1 MRILLSTFGSRG
13 DVEPVAALAVA
24 LRALGAEAVVSAPAD
39 PEFLRLLDRAGVP
52 LAPAFMPVRAFI
64 DLARRS
70 QWTLPQ
76 TAAEVM
82 RGQYEAIS
90 AAADG
95 CDAVVATGLFPST
108 AAAQAV
114 AETRGVPFFLVS
126 YCPVVLPSPHH
137 APLSYPG
144 HPNPP
149 DVTDNTALWAF
160 NDTAMDALF
169 GEAVNGH
176 RAALG
181 LPVVDHVRDHVFTRR
196 PLLAADPVLAPWEPT
211 HLIDPVQ
218 TGAWI
223 LPDERPLPPELEA
236 FLEAGEPPVYL
247 GFGSMPMEALKQAGR
262 IAVEAIR
269 AQGRRVILSRGWAE
283 LGLDDD
289 REDAFAVGDINQQAL
304 FPRVAAVIH
313 HGGAGTTTTAARA
326 GAPQVVIPQVADQ
339 PYFAARVADLGIGA
353 AHDGPTPTAESLS
366 AALEIALG
374 PETRARAAAVSA
386 MIRPDGARA
395 GAALLLSLAGEQPP
409 APPG

>member
-13 DVEPVAALAVA
+13 DLEPIAALAVA
-24 LRALGAEAVVSAPAD
+24 LQSLGAEAVVSAPAD

-52 LAPAFMPVRAFI
+52 LAPAFMPIRAFVER
-64 DLARRS
+64 ARRS
-70 QWTLPQ
+70 GWKLPQ
-76 TAAEVM
+76 TAAEVV
-82 RGQYEAIS
+82 RGQHEAID

-95 CDAVVATGLFPST
+95 CDAIVATGLFPST

-114 AETRGVPFFLVS
+114 SETRGVPFVLTSF
-126 YCPVVLPSPHH
+126 CPVVLPSRHH
-137 APLSYPG
+137 PPLSYPG

-149 DVTDNTALWAF
+149 GITDNTALWAS

-181 LPVVDHVRDHVFTRR
+181 LPVPDHVRDRVFTRR
-196 PLLAADPVLAPWEPT
+196 PLLAADPVLAPWKPT
-211 HLIDPVQ
+211 DLIDPVQ

-223 LPDERPLPPELEA
+223 LPDDRPLAPEVEA

-262 IAVEAIR
+262 VAVEAIR
-269 AQGRRVILSRGWAE
+269 AHGRRVVLSRGWAE

-289 REDAFAVGDINQQAL
+289 RDDALAVSDINQQAL

-313 HGGAGTTTTAARA
+313 HGGAGTTTAAARA
-326 GAPQVVIPQVADQ
+326 GAPQVVVPQVADQ
-339 PYFAARVADLGIGA
+339 PYFAGRVAALGIGA
-353 AHDGPTPTAESLS
+353 AHDGPVPTVDSLS
-366 AALEIALG
+366 AALAVALR
-374 PETRARAAAVSA
+374 PETRARAAEVVPT
-386 MIRPDGARA
+386 IRADGAA
-395 GAALLLSLAGEQPP
+395 VAARWLLDAL
-409 APPG
+409 